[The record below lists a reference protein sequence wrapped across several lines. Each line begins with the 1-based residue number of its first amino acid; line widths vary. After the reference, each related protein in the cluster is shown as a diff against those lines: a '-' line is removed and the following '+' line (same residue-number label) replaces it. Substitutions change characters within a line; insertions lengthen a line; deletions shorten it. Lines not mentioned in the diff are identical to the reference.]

1 MTTEPKFLLTGTE
14 GEIETEIAIVTG
26 IGIGTE
32 TKETGMMVG
41 DEIDMITEI
50 EVEIQVVRSKP

>member
-1 MTTEPKFLLTGTE
+1 MTGTE

-32 TKETGMMVG
+32 TEGDGMMVG

-50 EVEIQVVRSKP
+50 EVEIQVVKIEALVQLTLI